1 MMGSDSGGHLSQ
13 DPDLDIFEGIE
24 KSILSVRILSISFFI
39 EKEPQSQPEIS
50 EGNIEEE
57 KWKGG

>member
-1 MMGSDSGGHLSQ
+1 MYVAYW
-13 DPDLDIFEGIE
+13 GIIS
-24 KSILSVRILSISFFI
+24 SIVGMISSVGILSISFFI
-39 EKEPQSQPEIS
+39 RKEPHSQPEIS

>member
-1 MMGSDSGGHLSQ
+1 LDSAASTTV
-13 DPDLDIFEGIE
+13 E
-24 KSILSVRILSISFFI
+24 ILSIKFFI
-39 EKEPQSQPEIS
+39 EKEPHSQPEIS

>member
-1 MMGSDSGGHLSQ
+1 MF
-13 DPDLDIFEGIE
+13 P
-24 KSILSVRILSISFFI
+24 SVRILSISFFI
-39 EKEPQSQPEIS
+39 EKEPHSQPEIS